1 MNKAIVIGNLTRDP
15 EKKVTQDGVSV
26 TNFTVAVSRT
36 GNREK
41 TDFLPVVT
49 WRTLADNCAK
59 YLAKGRKV
67 AVIGEI
73 QTRSYTANDG
83 GKRYVTEIIA
93 NEVEFISAS
102 MSGSKPS
109 EASDEEFIPDDHK
122 TPETGAQGATATG
135 LEDVPLL
142 EDDDL
147 PF

>member
-15 EKKVTQDGVSV
+15 EKKVTPDGVSV

-73 QTRSYTANDG
+73 QTRSYTVNDG
-83 GKRYVTEIIA
+83 SKRYVTEIIA

-109 EASDEEFIPDDHK
+109 EASDEEIIPDGYK
-122 TPETGAQGATATG
+122 TPETGAQSATEAG
-135 LEDVPLL
+135 LENVPLL

>member
-1 MNKAIVIGNLTRDP
+1 MNKAIIIGNLTRDP
-15 EKKVTQDGVSV
+15 EKKVTPDGVSV

-49 WRTLADNCAK
+49 WRALADNCAK
-59 YLAKGRKV
+59 YLSKGRKV

-73 QTRSYTANDG
+73 QTRSYTAQDG

-109 EASDEEFIPDDHK
+109 EASDEEFIPDDFK
-122 TPETGAQGATATG
+122 TSERAAQSASAG
-135 LEDVPLL
+135 LEDVMPLL
-142 EDDDL
+142 EDDSL

>member
-1 MNKAIVIGNLTRDP
+1 M
-15 EKKVTQDGVSV
+15 
-26 TNFTVAVSRT
+26 
-36 GNREK
+36 
-41 TDFLPVVT
+41 T

-109 EASDEEFIPDDHK
+109 EASGEEFIPDDFK
-122 TPETGAQGATATG
+122 TPERAAQSATAG
-135 LEDVPLL
+135 LEDVMPLL
-142 EDDDL
+142 DDESL

>member
-1 MNKAIVIGNLTRDP
+1 MNKAIIIGNLTKDP
-15 EKKVTQDGVSV
+15 EKKVTPDGVSV
-26 TNFTVAVSRT
+26 TNFTVAVSRS

-41 TDFLPVVT
+41 ADFLPVVT

-59 YLAKGRKV
+59 YLATGRKV

-73 QTRSYTANDG
+73 QTRSYTTNDG
-83 GKRYVTEIIA
+83 SKRYVTEIIA

-109 EASDEEFIPDDHK
+109 EASGEEFIPDDFK
-122 TPETGAQGATATG
+122 TPEKATESVTRAGFEEAT
-135 LEDVPLL
+135 LLDEDS
-142 EDDDL
+142 L